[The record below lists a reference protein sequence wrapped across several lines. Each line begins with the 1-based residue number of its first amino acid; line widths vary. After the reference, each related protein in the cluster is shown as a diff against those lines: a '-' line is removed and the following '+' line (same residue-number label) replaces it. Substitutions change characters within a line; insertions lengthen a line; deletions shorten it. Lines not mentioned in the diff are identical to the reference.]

1 MKFEEYLSVLCAP
14 GTTFEV
20 GALGLDEFAENWR
33 RQSSGVT
40 RPLFDK
46 IVIEPIEGEIALG
59 NGLVLPESARE
70 KPMKGLVVAVGPGK
84 GGVAPL
90 EVGDVVLYAK
100 HAGVE
105 VTLEG
110 KDLLLMSQ
118 TDIFA
123 VI

>member
-1 MKFEEYLSVLCAP
+1 MKLSEFIDNRPEIKAFNL
-14 GTTFEV
+14 ERDI
-20 GALGLDEFAENWR
+20 LDQDAENWR
-33 RQSSGVT
+33 RQPSGVT

-46 IVIEPIEGEIALG
+46 IVIEPIEGDIALG

-70 KPMKGLVVAVGPGK
+70 KPMKGLVVAMGPGK